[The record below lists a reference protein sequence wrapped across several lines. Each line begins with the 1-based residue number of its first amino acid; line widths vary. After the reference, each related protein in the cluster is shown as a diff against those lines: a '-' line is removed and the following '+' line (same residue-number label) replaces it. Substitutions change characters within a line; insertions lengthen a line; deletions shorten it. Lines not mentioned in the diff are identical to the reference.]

1 VSSNPLVAH
10 RIKEIQDQAAIR
22 RQKREAA
29 TAELAERQARNEEE
43 QRACISPRDLERQA
57 AHKAAC
63 EYWSNIYQ
71 QEQEREYH
79 QKRNAA
85 IEEMKILKNEW
96 DKSETTPARRAVILR
111 TYGLLYRKYEPKPNT
126 TTDEVILKFW
136 ENERRK
142 AALRKIFGAGASQ

>member
-1 VSSNPLVAH
+1 VGNPIVES
-10 RIKEIQDQAAIR
+10 RIRDIQKSAAAR
-22 RQKREAA
+22 RKKREEAA
-29 TAELAERQARNEEE
+29 AELAERQARDEAEH
-43 QRACISPRDLERQA
+43 RSSVSPRDIERQA

-71 QEQEREYH
+71 QEQEREYQ

-142 AALRKIFGAGASQ
+142 AALRKIFGAGVSQ